1 MLQSGLNIKSII
13 EKVRSADLPDQA
25 EVTACIAAVHAFL
38 EAEAQESVLSGQSE
52 HTAVQNNWRDAARLE
67 AAGIRKKVV
76 PRGNLW
82 RLSGLSIV
90 ISVCLSLFRMPQAC
104 AAELPTGLTNP
115 TSSSPDCI
123 VNRTNAPA
131 LPAGFLADK
140 LALNSA
146 SDARYVPASS
156 RSKHTLMKIG
166 LAVKVSRVDIEA
178 LDGAEVRDASTGA
191 MVATLPAQSQ
201 WTLNIDSAKNI
212 SFNGKNN
219 VEAAQLGSSQ
229 PPPSTISKV
238 AYFPTAPRPD
248 SNKFLLPSQSA
259 SDTADGVSGYMVV
272 PRRDKKGNQ
281 VVVVNGRLYRGAV
294 WLKPGAADSN
304 STGDAGGITAIN
316 IVDLEDYLL
325 SVLPSEM
332 PSSWPLEALKAQ
344 AVAARSY
351 AIANIGKHA
360 KDGYDLRATIDDQV
374 YNGVSSENLN
384 SNRAV
389 AETEGLILKHEG
401 KPVSAF
407 FHSTSGGSTEVAEHV
422 WGRPVPYLRMV
433 PDYDDLSPHFA
444 WSRKVKVDDLARTI
458 GADLG
463 QLTSFSIVS
472 RTPSNRVKDT
482 VLVGSNGS
490 KTISGETLRKVF
502 KLPSTNFNIVCKD
515 NTLEFLGRGN
525 GHGLGLSQW
534 GARALAEHGYNAAQ
548 ILTYYYK
555 DVSVDYL
562 ADSVGI

>member
-1 MLQSGLNIKSII
+1 MLQSGLNTKSIT
-13 EKVRSADLPDQA
+13 ETVRSSESRDEA
-25 EVTACIAAVHAFL
+25 EVTACIAAVRAYL
-38 EAEAQESVLSGQSE
+38 DAEAQEAALASQSE
-52 HTAVQNNWRDAARLE
+52 LPPATNSWRNASRLE
-67 AAGIRKKVV
+67 AAGIKKKLK
-76 PRGNLW
+76 PTTNLW
-82 RLSGLSIV
+82 RFSGLSIALCIW
-90 ISVCLSLFRMPQAC
+90 ISMFATAKSE
-104 AAELPTGLTNP
+104 AADLLPDT
-115 TSSSPDCI
+115 
-123 VNRTNAPA
+123 
-131 LPAGFLADK
+131 
-140 LALNSA
+140 LALNSV
-146 SDARYVPASS
+146 SDARYVPAQT
-156 RSKHTLMKIG
+156 RSKHTLVKIG
-166 LAVKVSRVDIEA
+166 LAIKVSRVDIEA
-178 LDGAEVRDASTGA
+178 LDGAQVRDASTGA
-191 MVATLPAQSQ
+191 LVATLPAQSL

-212 SFNGKNN
+212 SFTGKNN
-219 VEAAQLGSSQ
+219 NVDGAQLASSQ

-238 AYFPTAPRPD
+238 AYFPTAPRLD
-248 SNKFLLPSQSA
+248 TNKFLLPSQSA

-272 PRRDKKGNQ
+272 PRNDKKGNQ
-281 VVVVNGRLYRGAV
+281 VVVVNGKLYRGAV
-294 WLKPGAADSN
+294 WLKPGAPDGAS
-304 STGDAGGITAIN
+304 DAGGITVIN

-325 SVLPSEM
+325 SVLPGEM

-351 AIANIGKHA
+351 AIANIGKHS
-360 KDGYDLRATIDDQV
+360 KEGYDLRATIDDQV
-374 YNGVSSENLN
+374 YNGVSSENAN

-433 PDYDDLSPHFA
+433 PDYDDMSPHFA
-444 WSRKVKVDDLARTI
+444 WNRKVKVDDMARAI

-463 QLTSFSIVS
+463 PLTSFSIVS

-482 VLVGSNGS
+482 VLVGANGS